1 MLLNRKSQHELEEV
15 HMKKTI
21 IITTVLLLGLT
32 AGIAEA
38 AFVIGGENG
47 WQFSTDGFLNV
58 FGVYQSTEK
67 RPATG
72 LIGGMLQDPT
82 VNQNEAQQQFRVR
95 TGLLPVGIGL
105 NIKAPT
111 VNGVDSKVR
120 LGIYPQVQ
128 NNGGSRT

>member
-1 MLLNRKSQHELEEV
+1 MKRITIGAAALLVTVAAAQPSQ
-15 HMKKTI
+15 
-21 IITTVLLLGLT
+21 
-32 AGIAEA
+32 A

-58 FGVYQSTEK
+58 FGTYQMTEK
-67 RPATG
+67 RPMAG
-72 LIGGMLQDPT
+72 LVGGNLQDPN
-82 VNQNEAQQQFRVR
+82 VNPNEAQQQFRVR